1 MKGIH
6 KVVISTKY
14 LKYEFELRRNLTII
28 RGDSATG
35 KTTLVDMIRTH
46 MNDGESGPVTLN
58 CDKGCYVVEGNLWK
72 GQLDN
77 IQDSIVFID
86 EGNEFVKTKD
96 FAGAIQ
102 QTDNY
107 YVIVTREGLPALPYS
122 VEEVYG
128 IRTSGKYGALKQSYH
143 SFYRIYP
150 DSTTENIKPE
160 KILTE
165 DSNSGYQF
173 FDAVCAEHQMQCDTA
188 NGKSNVFSY
197 LKAHR
202 NEKILVIADGAAFGP
217 EMDRVLQLVQTRE
230 NLALYLP
237 ESFEWLVYY
246 HGEKSDGYTHFDGH
260 TEIYATYT
268 HTKKY
273 TMMLAHHDLRVVH
286 VSTHVSLRE
295 ACDRVKKERVL
306 EVIEIANKA
315 CKDMGIEN
323 PRIAVAGLN
332 PHCGENGL
340 FGREEIEE
348 ITPAIEAAKAEG
360 ITGVVGPCPPDSVF
374 SQAIGG
380 WYDIVVCMYHDQGH
394 IPLKTV
400 GFVYD
405 REKQEWKAVEG
416 VNVTLGLPIIRA
428 SVDHGTDF
436 YHAGK
441 GNGNELSLVNAI
453 KYAVKM
459 TGREA

>member
-6 KVVISTKY
+6 KVVVGTKY

-58 CDKGCYVVEGNLWK
+58 CDKSCYVVEGNLWK

-96 FAGAIQ
+96 FARAIQ

-128 IRTSGKYGALKQSYH
+128 IRTSGKYGTLKRSYH

-150 DSTTENIKPE
+150 DSTTEKIKPE

-173 FDAVCAEHQMQCDTA
+173 FDAVCTEHQMQCDTA

-197 LKAHR
+197 LKVHKD
-202 NEKILVIADGAAFGP
+202 EKILVIADGAAFGP
-217 EMDRVLQLVQTRE
+217 EMDRVLQLVQTRK

-237 ESFEWLVYY
+237 ESFEWLILSSGILKDAETTQILQTPSNYIDSKKY
-246 HGEKSDGYTHFDGH
+246 FSWERYFTELLTEKTSR
-260 TEIYATYT
+260 TYLNY
-268 HTKKY
+268 TKK
-273 TMMLAHHDLRVVH
+273 TLN
-286 VSTHVSLRE
+286 E
-295 ACDRVKKERVL
+295 AY
-306 EVIEIANKA
+306 
-315 CKDMGIEN
+315 
-323 PRIAVAGLN
+323 LN
-332 PHCGENGL
+332 
-340 FGREEIEE
+340 
-348 ITPAIEAAKAEG
+348 
-360 ITGVVGPCPPDSVF
+360 D
-374 SQAIGG
+374 
-380 WYDIVVCMYHDQGH
+380 
-394 IPLKTV
+394 
-400 GFVYD
+400 
-405 REKQEWKAVEG
+405 
-416 VNVTLGLPIIRA
+416 
-428 SVDHGTDF
+428 GT
-436 YHAGK
+436 K
-441 GNGNELSLVNAI
+441 NAI
-453 KYAVKM
+453 LRQMGKLKID
-459 TGREA
+459 

>member
-1 MKGIH
+1 MRGKFRI
-6 KVVISTKY
+6 VVQNKRIRY
-14 LKYEFELRRNLTII
+14 DFEIKRNITVI

-35 KTTLVDMIRTH
+35 KTTLVDMIREH
-46 MNDGESGPVTLN
+46 YENGDASG
-58 CDKGCYVVEGNLWK
+58 VELQCSKECTVLEGRTWP
-72 GQLDN
+72 GQLSMM
-77 IQDSIVFID
+77 QDSIVFID

-237 ESFEWLVYY
+237 ESFEWLVLSS
-246 HGEKSDGYTHFDGH
+246 GILKD
-260 TEIYATYT
+260 TEIAQILQTPSGYIDSKEYFSWERYFTALLIEKAAGTYLNY
-268 HTKKY
+268 TKK
-273 TMMLAHHDLRVVH
+273 TL
-286 VSTHVSLRE
+286 
-295 ACDRVKKERVL
+295 
-306 EVIEIANKA
+306 NKA
-315 CKDMGIEN
+315 Y
-323 PRIAVAGLN
+323 LS
-332 PHCGENGL
+332 
-340 FGREEIEE
+340 
-348 ITPAIEAAKAEG
+348 
-360 ITGVVGPCPPDSVF
+360 DST
-374 SQAIGG
+374 
-380 WYDIVVCMYHDQGH
+380 
-394 IPLKTV
+394 K
-400 GFVYD
+400 
-405 REKQEWKAVEG
+405 
-416 VNVTLGLPIIRA
+416 
-428 SVDHGTDF
+428 
-436 YHAGK
+436 
-441 GNGNELSLVNAI
+441 NAI
-453 KYAVKM
+453 LGQMMKGKP
-459 TGREA
+459 E

>member
-6 KVVISTKY
+6 KVVVGTKY

-96 FAGAIQ
+96 FARAIQ

-128 IRTSGKYGALKQSYH
+128 IRTSGKYGSLKQSYH

-150 DSTTENIKPE
+150 DSTTEKIKPE

-173 FDAVCAEHQMQCDTA
+173 FDAVCTEHQMQCDTA

-197 LKAHR
+197 LKVHKD
-202 NEKILVIADGAAFGP
+202 EKILVIADGAAFGP
-217 EMDRVLQLVQTRE
+217 EMDRVLQLVQTRK

-237 ESFEWLVYY
+237 ESFEWLILSSGILKDAETTQILQTPSGYIDSKEY
-246 HGEKSDGYTHFDGH
+246 FSWERYFTALLIEKAAG
-260 TEIYATYT
+260 TYLNY
-268 HTKKY
+268 TKK
-273 TMMLAHHDLRVVH
+273 TLN
-286 VSTHVSLRE
+286 E
-295 ACDRVKKERVL
+295 AYLKDGVK
-306 EVIEIANKA
+306 
-315 CKDMGIEN
+315 
-323 PRIAVAGLN
+323 
-332 PHCGENGL
+332 
-340 FGREEIEE
+340 
-348 ITPAIEAAKAEG
+348 
-360 ITGVVGPCPPDSVF
+360 
-374 SQAIGG
+374 
-380 WYDIVVCMYHDQGH
+380 
-394 IPLKTV
+394 
-400 GFVYD
+400 
-405 REKQEWKAVEG
+405 
-416 VNVTLGLPIIRA
+416 
-428 SVDHGTDF
+428 
-436 YHAGK
+436 
-441 GNGNELSLVNAI
+441 NAI
-453 KYAVKM
+453 LEQMQKIELK
-459 TGREA
+459 

>member
-6 KVVISTKY
+6 KVVVGTKY

-58 CDKGCYVVEGNLWK
+58 CDKSCYVVEGNLWK

-86 EGNEFVKTKD
+86 EGNEFVRTKD
-96 FAGAIQ
+96 FARAIQ

-107 YVIVTREGLPALPYS
+107 YVIATREGLPALPYS

-128 IRTSGKYGALKQSYH
+128 IRTSGKYGTLKRSYH

-150 DSTTENIKPE
+150 DSTTEKIKPE

-165 DSNSGYQF
+165 DSNLGYQF

-202 NEKILVIADGAAFGP
+202 DEKILVIADGAAFGP

-230 NLALYLP
+230 NLVLYLP
-237 ESFEWLVYY
+237 ESFEWLILSSGILKDAETTQILQTPSGYIDSKEY
-246 HGEKSDGYTHFDGH
+246 FSWERYFTALLIEKAAG
-260 TEIYATYT
+260 TYLNY
-268 HTKKY
+268 TKKTLNEAY
-273 TMMLAHHDLRVVH
+273 LR
-286 VSTHVSLRE
+286 
-295 ACDRVKKERVL
+295 DGVK
-306 EVIEIANKA
+306 
-315 CKDMGIEN
+315 
-323 PRIAVAGLN
+323 
-332 PHCGENGL
+332 
-340 FGREEIEE
+340 
-348 ITPAIEAAKAEG
+348 
-360 ITGVVGPCPPDSVF
+360 
-374 SQAIGG
+374 
-380 WYDIVVCMYHDQGH
+380 
-394 IPLKTV
+394 
-400 GFVYD
+400 
-405 REKQEWKAVEG
+405 
-416 VNVTLGLPIIRA
+416 
-428 SVDHGTDF
+428 
-436 YHAGK
+436 
-441 GNGNELSLVNAI
+441 NAI
-453 KYAVKM
+453 LGQMQKVELK
-459 TGREA
+459 

>member
-6 KVVISTKY
+6 KVVVGTKY

-96 FAGAIQ
+96 FARAIQ

-128 IRTSGKYGALKQSYH
+128 IRTSGKYGTLKRSYH

-150 DSTTENIKPE
+150 DSTTEKIKPE

-173 FDAVCAEHQMQCDTA
+173 FDAVCTEHQMQCDTA

-197 LKAHR
+197 LKVHKD
-202 NEKILVIADGAAFGP
+202 EKILVIADGAAFGP
-217 EMDRVLQLVQTRE
+217 EMDRVLQLVQTRK

-237 ESFEWLVYY
+237 ESFEWLILSSGILKDMEVAQILQTPSDYIDGKDY
-246 HGEKSDGYTHFDGH
+246 FSWERYFTALLTEKTAG
-260 TEIYATYT
+260 TYLNY
-268 HTKKY
+268 TKKTLNETY
-273 TMMLAHHDLRVVH
+273 LKDG
-286 VSTHVSLRE
+286 
-295 ACDRVKKERVL
+295 VK
-306 EVIEIANKA
+306 
-315 CKDMGIEN
+315 
-323 PRIAVAGLN
+323 
-332 PHCGENGL
+332 
-340 FGREEIEE
+340 
-348 ITPAIEAAKAEG
+348 
-360 ITGVVGPCPPDSVF
+360 
-374 SQAIGG
+374 
-380 WYDIVVCMYHDQGH
+380 
-394 IPLKTV
+394 
-400 GFVYD
+400 
-405 REKQEWKAVEG
+405 
-416 VNVTLGLPIIRA
+416 
-428 SVDHGTDF
+428 
-436 YHAGK
+436 
-441 GNGNELSLVNAI
+441 NAI
-453 KYAVKM
+453 LEQMQKIELK
-459 TGREA
+459 

>member
-6 KVVISTKY
+6 KVVVGTKY

-96 FAGAIQ
+96 FARAIQ

-128 IRTSGKYGALKQSYH
+128 IRTSGKYGSLKQSYH

-150 DSTTENIKPE
+150 DSTTEKIKPE

-173 FDAVCAEHQMQCDTA
+173 FDAVCTEHQMQCDTA

-202 NEKILVIADGAAFGP
+202 DEKILVIADGAAFGP
-217 EMDRVLQLVQTRE
+217 EMDRVLQLVQTRK

-237 ESFEWLVYY
+237 ESFEWLILSSGILKDAETTQILQTPSNYIDSKKY
-246 HGEKSDGYTHFDGH
+246 FSWERYFTELLTEKTSR
-260 TEIYATYT
+260 TYLNY
-268 HTKKY
+268 TKK
-273 TMMLAHHDLRVVH
+273 TLN
-286 VSTHVSLRE
+286 E
-295 ACDRVKKERVL
+295 AY
-306 EVIEIANKA
+306 
-315 CKDMGIEN
+315 
-323 PRIAVAGLN
+323 LN
-332 PHCGENGL
+332 
-340 FGREEIEE
+340 
-348 ITPAIEAAKAEG
+348 
-360 ITGVVGPCPPDSVF
+360 D
-374 SQAIGG
+374 
-380 WYDIVVCMYHDQGH
+380 
-394 IPLKTV
+394 
-400 GFVYD
+400 
-405 REKQEWKAVEG
+405 
-416 VNVTLGLPIIRA
+416 
-428 SVDHGTDF
+428 GT
-436 YHAGK
+436 K
-441 GNGNELSLVNAI
+441 NAI
-453 KYAVKM
+453 LRQMGKLKM
-459 TGREA
+459 D

>member
-6 KVVISTKY
+6 KVVVGTKY

-28 RGDSATG
+28 RGNSATG

-58 CDKGCYVVEGNLWK
+58 CDKSCYVVEGNLWK

-96 FAGAIQ
+96 FARAIQ

-128 IRTSGKYGALKQSYH
+128 IRTSGKYGTLKRSYH

-150 DSTTENIKPE
+150 DSTTEKIKPE

-173 FDAVCAEHQMQCDTA
+173 FDAVCTEHQMQCDTA

-197 LKAHR
+197 LKVHKD
-202 NEKILVIADGAAFGP
+202 EKILVIADGAAFGP
-217 EMDRVLQLVQTRE
+217 EMDRVLQLVQTRK

-237 ESFEWLVYY
+237 ESFEWLILSSGILKDAETTQILQTPSNYIDSKKY
-246 HGEKSDGYTHFDGH
+246 FSWERYFTELLTEKTSR
-260 TEIYATYT
+260 TYLNY
-268 HTKKY
+268 TKK
-273 TMMLAHHDLRVVH
+273 TLN
-286 VSTHVSLRE
+286 E
-295 ACDRVKKERVL
+295 AY
-306 EVIEIANKA
+306 
-315 CKDMGIEN
+315 
-323 PRIAVAGLN
+323 LN
-332 PHCGENGL
+332 
-340 FGREEIEE
+340 
-348 ITPAIEAAKAEG
+348 
-360 ITGVVGPCPPDSVF
+360 D
-374 SQAIGG
+374 
-380 WYDIVVCMYHDQGH
+380 
-394 IPLKTV
+394 
-400 GFVYD
+400 
-405 REKQEWKAVEG
+405 
-416 VNVTLGLPIIRA
+416 
-428 SVDHGTDF
+428 GT
-436 YHAGK
+436 K
-441 GNGNELSLVNAI
+441 NAI
-453 KYAVKM
+453 LRQMGKLKID
-459 TGREA
+459 

>member
-6 KVVISTKY
+6 KVVVGTKY

-72 GQLDN
+72 GQLNN

-96 FAGAIQ
+96 FARAIQ

-128 IRTSGKYGALKQSYH
+128 IRTSGKYGTLKRSYH

-150 DSTTENIKPE
+150 DSTTEKIKPE

-173 FDAVCAEHQMQCDTA
+173 FDAVCTEHQMQCDTA

-197 LKAHR
+197 LKVHKD
-202 NEKILVIADGAAFGP
+202 EKILVIADGAAFGP

-230 NLALYLP
+230 NLVLYLP
-237 ESFEWLVYY
+237 ESSEWLILSSGILKDVEIVQILRTPSNYIDSKKY
-246 HGEKSDGYTHFDGH
+246 FSWERYFTELLTEKTSR
-260 TEIYATYT
+260 TYLNY
-268 HTKKY
+268 TKK
-273 TMMLAHHDLRVVH
+273 TLN
-286 VSTHVSLRE
+286 E
-295 ACDRVKKERVL
+295 AY
-306 EVIEIANKA
+306 
-315 CKDMGIEN
+315 
-323 PRIAVAGLN
+323 LN
-332 PHCGENGL
+332 
-340 FGREEIEE
+340 
-348 ITPAIEAAKAEG
+348 
-360 ITGVVGPCPPDSVF
+360 D
-374 SQAIGG
+374 
-380 WYDIVVCMYHDQGH
+380 
-394 IPLKTV
+394 
-400 GFVYD
+400 
-405 REKQEWKAVEG
+405 
-416 VNVTLGLPIIRA
+416 
-428 SVDHGTDF
+428 GT
-436 YHAGK
+436 K
-441 GNGNELSLVNAI
+441 NAI
-453 KYAVKM
+453 LRQMGKLKID
-459 TGREA
+459 

>member
-6 KVVISTKY
+6 KVVVGTKY

-58 CDKGCYVVEGNLWK
+58 CDKRCYVVEGNLWK

-77 IQDSIVFID
+77 IQDGIVFID

-96 FAGAIQ
+96 FARAIQ

-128 IRTSGKYGALKQSYH
+128 IRTSGKYGTLKRSYH

-150 DSTTENIKPE
+150 DSTTEKIKPE

-173 FDAVCAEHQMQCDTA
+173 FDAVCTEHQMQCDTA

-197 LKAHR
+197 LKVHKD
-202 NEKILVIADGAAFGP
+202 EKILVIADGAAFGP
-217 EMDRVLQLVQTRE
+217 EMDRVLQLVQTRK

-237 ESFEWLVYY
+237 ESFEWLILSSGILKDAETTQILQTPSNYIDSKKY
-246 HGEKSDGYTHFDGH
+246 FSWERYFTELLTEKTSR
-260 TEIYATYT
+260 TYLNY
-268 HTKKY
+268 TKK
-273 TMMLAHHDLRVVH
+273 TLN
-286 VSTHVSLRE
+286 E
-295 ACDRVKKERVL
+295 AY
-306 EVIEIANKA
+306 
-315 CKDMGIEN
+315 
-323 PRIAVAGLN
+323 LN
-332 PHCGENGL
+332 
-340 FGREEIEE
+340 
-348 ITPAIEAAKAEG
+348 
-360 ITGVVGPCPPDSVF
+360 D
-374 SQAIGG
+374 
-380 WYDIVVCMYHDQGH
+380 
-394 IPLKTV
+394 
-400 GFVYD
+400 
-405 REKQEWKAVEG
+405 
-416 VNVTLGLPIIRA
+416 
-428 SVDHGTDF
+428 GT
-436 YHAGK
+436 K
-441 GNGNELSLVNAI
+441 NAI
-453 KYAVKM
+453 LRQMGKLKID
-459 TGREA
+459 

>member
-14 LKYEFELRRNLTII
+14 LKYEFDLRRNLTII

-35 KTTLVDMIRTH
+35 KTTLVDMVRTH
-46 MNDGESGPVTLN
+46 MNDGDSGPVTLN
-58 CDKGCYVVEGNLWK
+58 CDKSCYVVEGNLWK
-72 GQLDN
+72 GQLGN

-96 FAGAIQ
+96 FARAIQ

-237 ESFEWLVYY
+237 ESFEWLVLSS
-246 HGEKSDGYTHFDGH
+246 G
-260 TEIYATYT
+260 I
-268 HTKKY
+268 
-273 TMMLAHHDLRVVH
+273 L
-286 VSTHVSLRE
+286 
-295 ACDRVKKERVL
+295 
-306 EVIEIANKA
+306 KA
-315 CKDMGIEN
+315 
-323 PRIAVAGLN
+323 
-332 PHCGENGL
+332 
-340 FGREEIEE
+340 
-348 ITPAIEAAKAEG
+348 
-360 ITGVVGPCPPDSVF
+360 
-374 SQAIGG
+374 
-380 WYDIVVCMYHDQGH
+380 
-394 IPLKTV
+394 
-400 GFVYD
+400 
-405 REKQEWKAVEG
+405 
-416 VNVTLGLPIIRA
+416 
-428 SVDHGTDF
+428 
-436 YHAGK
+436 
-441 GNGNELSLVNAI
+441 GNI
-453 KYAVKM
+453 
-459 TGREA
+459 

>member
-6 KVVISTKY
+6 KVVVGTKY

-96 FAGAIQ
+96 FARAIQ

-128 IRTSGKYGALKQSYH
+128 IRTSGKYGSLKQSYH

-150 DSTTENIKPE
+150 DSTTEKIKPE

-173 FDAVCAEHQMQCDTA
+173 FEAVCTEHQMQCDTA

-197 LKAHR
+197 LKVHKD
-202 NEKILVIADGAAFGP
+202 EKILVIADGAAFGP
-217 EMDRVLQLVQTRE
+217 EMDRVLQLVQTRK

-237 ESFEWLVYY
+237 ESFEWLILSSGILKDMEVAQILQIPSDYIDGKDY
-246 HGEKSDGYTHFDGH
+246 FSWERYFTALLTEKTAG
-260 TEIYATYT
+260 TYLNY
-268 HTKKY
+268 TKK
-273 TMMLAHHDLRVVH
+273 TLN
-286 VSTHVSLRE
+286 E
-295 ACDRVKKERVL
+295 AYLKDGVK
-306 EVIEIANKA
+306 
-315 CKDMGIEN
+315 
-323 PRIAVAGLN
+323 
-332 PHCGENGL
+332 
-340 FGREEIEE
+340 
-348 ITPAIEAAKAEG
+348 
-360 ITGVVGPCPPDSVF
+360 
-374 SQAIGG
+374 
-380 WYDIVVCMYHDQGH
+380 
-394 IPLKTV
+394 
-400 GFVYD
+400 
-405 REKQEWKAVEG
+405 
-416 VNVTLGLPIIRA
+416 
-428 SVDHGTDF
+428 
-436 YHAGK
+436 
-441 GNGNELSLVNAI
+441 NAI
-453 KYAVKM
+453 LGQMMKGKP
-459 TGREA
+459 E

>member
-6 KVVISTKY
+6 KVVVGTKY

-58 CDKGCYVVEGNLWK
+58 CDKSCYVVEGNLWK

-86 EGNEFVKTKD
+86 EGNEFVRTKD
-96 FAGAIQ
+96 FARAIQ

-107 YVIVTREGLPALPYS
+107 YVIVTREGLSALPYS

-128 IRTSGKYGALKQSYH
+128 IRTSGKYGSLKQSYH

-197 LKAHR
+197 LKAHKD
-202 NEKILVIADGAAFGP
+202 EKILVIADGAAFGP
-217 EMDRVLQLVQTRE
+217 EMDMILLLV
-230 NLALYLP
+230 
-237 ESFEWLVYY
+237 
-246 HGEKSDGYTHFDGH
+246 
-260 TEIYATYT
+260 
-268 HTKKY
+268 
-273 TMMLAHHDLRVVH
+273 
-286 VSTHVSLRE
+286 
-295 ACDRVKKERVL
+295 
-306 EVIEIANKA
+306 
-315 CKDMGIEN
+315 
-323 PRIAVAGLN
+323 
-332 PHCGENGL
+332 
-340 FGREEIEE
+340 
-348 ITPAIEAAKAEG
+348 
-360 ITGVVGPCPPDSVF
+360 
-374 SQAIGG
+374 
-380 WYDIVVCMYHDQGH
+380 
-394 IPLKTV
+394 
-400 GFVYD
+400 
-405 REKQEWKAVEG
+405 
-416 VNVTLGLPIIRA
+416 
-428 SVDHGTDF
+428 
-436 YHAGK
+436 
-441 GNGNELSLVNAI
+441 
-453 KYAVKM
+453 
-459 TGREA
+459 

>member
-6 KVVISTKY
+6 KVVVGTKY

-77 IQDSIVFID
+77 IQDGIVFID
-86 EGNEFVKTKD
+86 EGNEFVRTKD
-96 FAGAIQ
+96 FARAIQ

-122 VEEVYG
+122 VEKVYG
-128 IRTSGKYGALKQSYH
+128 IRTSGKYGTLKRSYH

-150 DSTTENIKPE
+150 DSTTEKIKPE

-165 DSNSGYQF
+165 DSNLGYQF

-202 NEKILVIADGAAFGP
+202 DEKILVIADGAAFGP

-230 NLALYLP
+230 NLVLYLP
-237 ESFEWLVYY
+237 ESFEWLILSSGILKDAETTQILQTPSGYIDSKEY
-246 HGEKSDGYTHFDGH
+246 FSWERYFTALLIEKAAG
-260 TEIYATYT
+260 TYLNY
-268 HTKKY
+268 TKKTLNEAY
-273 TMMLAHHDLRVVH
+273 LR
-286 VSTHVSLRE
+286 
-295 ACDRVKKERVL
+295 DGVK
-306 EVIEIANKA
+306 
-315 CKDMGIEN
+315 
-323 PRIAVAGLN
+323 
-332 PHCGENGL
+332 
-340 FGREEIEE
+340 
-348 ITPAIEAAKAEG
+348 
-360 ITGVVGPCPPDSVF
+360 
-374 SQAIGG
+374 
-380 WYDIVVCMYHDQGH
+380 
-394 IPLKTV
+394 
-400 GFVYD
+400 
-405 REKQEWKAVEG
+405 
-416 VNVTLGLPIIRA
+416 
-428 SVDHGTDF
+428 
-436 YHAGK
+436 
-441 GNGNELSLVNAI
+441 NAI
-453 KYAVKM
+453 LGQMQKVELK
-459 TGREA
+459 

>member
-6 KVVISTKY
+6 KVVVGTKY

-96 FAGAIQ
+96 FARAIQ

-128 IRTSGKYGALKQSYH
+128 IRTSGKYGTLKRSYH

-150 DSTTENIKPE
+150 DSTTEKIKPE

-165 DSNSGYQF
+165 DSNSGDQF
-173 FDAVCAEHQMQCDTA
+173 FDAVCTEHQMQCDTA

-197 LKAHR
+197 LKVHKD
-202 NEKILVIADGAAFGP
+202 EKILVIADGAAFGP

-237 ESFEWLVYY
+237 ESFEWLVLSS
-246 HGEKSDGYTHFDGH
+246 GILKD
-260 TEIYATYT
+260 TEIAQILQTPSGYIDSKEYFSWERYFTALLIEKAAGTYLNY
-268 HTKKY
+268 TKKTLNEAY
-273 TMMLAHHDLRVVH
+273 LR
-286 VSTHVSLRE
+286 
-295 ACDRVKKERVL
+295 DGVKNTILGQMQKVE
-306 EVIEIANKA
+306 
-315 CKDMGIEN
+315 
-323 PRIAVAGLN
+323 
-332 PHCGENGL
+332 
-340 FGREEIEE
+340 
-348 ITPAIEAAKAEG
+348 
-360 ITGVVGPCPPDSVF
+360 
-374 SQAIGG
+374 
-380 WYDIVVCMYHDQGH
+380 
-394 IPLKTV
+394 LK
-400 GFVYD
+400 
-405 REKQEWKAVEG
+405 
-416 VNVTLGLPIIRA
+416 
-428 SVDHGTDF
+428 
-436 YHAGK
+436 
-441 GNGNELSLVNAI
+441 
-453 KYAVKM
+453 
-459 TGREA
+459 

>member
-6 KVVISTKY
+6 KVVVGTKY

-72 GQLDN
+72 GQLNN

-96 FAGAIQ
+96 FARAIQ

-128 IRTSGKYGALKQSYH
+128 IRTSGKYGTLKRSYH

-150 DSTTENIKPE
+150 DSTTEKIKPE

-173 FDAVCAEHQMQCDTA
+173 FDAVCTEHQMQCDTA

-197 LKAHR
+197 LKVHKD
-202 NEKILVIADGAAFGP
+202 EKILVIADGAAFGP
-217 EMDRVLQLVQTRE
+217 EMDRVLQLVQTRK

-237 ESFEWLVYY
+237 ESFEWLILSSGILKDAETTQILQTPSNYIDSKKY
-246 HGEKSDGYTHFDGH
+246 FSWERYFTELLTEKTSR
-260 TEIYATYT
+260 TYLNY
-268 HTKKY
+268 TKK
-273 TMMLAHHDLRVVH
+273 TLN
-286 VSTHVSLRE
+286 E
-295 ACDRVKKERVL
+295 AY
-306 EVIEIANKA
+306 
-315 CKDMGIEN
+315 
-323 PRIAVAGLN
+323 LN
-332 PHCGENGL
+332 
-340 FGREEIEE
+340 
-348 ITPAIEAAKAEG
+348 
-360 ITGVVGPCPPDSVF
+360 D
-374 SQAIGG
+374 
-380 WYDIVVCMYHDQGH
+380 
-394 IPLKTV
+394 
-400 GFVYD
+400 
-405 REKQEWKAVEG
+405 
-416 VNVTLGLPIIRA
+416 
-428 SVDHGTDF
+428 GT
-436 YHAGK
+436 K
-441 GNGNELSLVNAI
+441 NAI
-453 KYAVKM
+453 LRQMGKLKLK
-459 TGREA
+459 

>member
-6 KVVISTKY
+6 KVVVGTKY

-58 CDKGCYVVEGNLWK
+58 CDKSCYVVEGNLWK

-96 FAGAIQ
+96 FARAIQ

-128 IRTSGKYGALKQSYH
+128 IRTSGKYGTLKRSYH

-150 DSTTENIKPE
+150 DSTTEKIKPE

-173 FDAVCAEHQMQCDTA
+173 FDAVCTEHQMQCDTA

-197 LKAHR
+197 LKVHKD
-202 NEKILVIADGAAFGP
+202 EKILVIADGAAFGP
-217 EMDRVLQLVQTRE
+217 EMDRVLQLVQTRK

-237 ESFEWLVYY
+237 ESFEWLILSSGILKDMEVAQILQTPSDYIDDKDY
-246 HGEKSDGYTHFDGH
+246 FSWERYFTALLTEKTAG
-260 TEIYATYT
+260 TYLNY
-268 HTKKY
+268 TKKTLNETY
-273 TMMLAHHDLRVVH
+273 LKDG
-286 VSTHVSLRE
+286 
-295 ACDRVKKERVL
+295 VK
-306 EVIEIANKA
+306 
-315 CKDMGIEN
+315 
-323 PRIAVAGLN
+323 
-332 PHCGENGL
+332 
-340 FGREEIEE
+340 
-348 ITPAIEAAKAEG
+348 
-360 ITGVVGPCPPDSVF
+360 
-374 SQAIGG
+374 
-380 WYDIVVCMYHDQGH
+380 
-394 IPLKTV
+394 
-400 GFVYD
+400 
-405 REKQEWKAVEG
+405 
-416 VNVTLGLPIIRA
+416 
-428 SVDHGTDF
+428 
-436 YHAGK
+436 
-441 GNGNELSLVNAI
+441 NAI
-453 KYAVKM
+453 LEQMQKIELK
-459 TGREA
+459 

>member
-6 KVVISTKY
+6 KVVVGTKY

-58 CDKGCYVVEGNLWK
+58 CDKSCYVVEGNLWK

-86 EGNEFVKTKD
+86 EGNEFVRTKD
-96 FAGAIQ
+96 FARAIQ

-128 IRTSGKYGALKQSYH
+128 IRTSGKYGTLKRSYH

-150 DSTTENIKPE
+150 DSTTEKIKPE

-165 DSNSGYQF
+165 DSNLGYQF

-202 NEKILVIADGAAFGP
+202 DEKILVIADGAAFGP

-230 NLALYLP
+230 NLVLYLP
-237 ESFEWLVYY
+237 ESFEWLILSSGILKDAETTQILQTPSGYIDSKEY
-246 HGEKSDGYTHFDGH
+246 FSWERYFTALLIEKAAG
-260 TEIYATYT
+260 TYLNY
-268 HTKKY
+268 TKKTLNEAY
-273 TMMLAHHDLRVVH
+273 LR
-286 VSTHVSLRE
+286 
-295 ACDRVKKERVL
+295 DGVK
-306 EVIEIANKA
+306 
-315 CKDMGIEN
+315 
-323 PRIAVAGLN
+323 
-332 PHCGENGL
+332 
-340 FGREEIEE
+340 
-348 ITPAIEAAKAEG
+348 
-360 ITGVVGPCPPDSVF
+360 
-374 SQAIGG
+374 
-380 WYDIVVCMYHDQGH
+380 
-394 IPLKTV
+394 
-400 GFVYD
+400 
-405 REKQEWKAVEG
+405 
-416 VNVTLGLPIIRA
+416 
-428 SVDHGTDF
+428 
-436 YHAGK
+436 
-441 GNGNELSLVNAI
+441 NAI
-453 KYAVKM
+453 LGQMQKVELK
-459 TGREA
+459 

>member
-6 KVVISTKY
+6 KVVVGTKY

-72 GQLDN
+72 GQLNN

-96 FAGAIQ
+96 FARAIQ

-128 IRTSGKYGALKQSYH
+128 IRTSGKYGSLKQSYH

-150 DSTTENIKPE
+150 DSTTEKIKPE

-173 FDAVCAEHQMQCDTA
+173 FDAVCTEHQMQCDTA
-188 NGKSNVFSY
+188 NGKSNVFYY
-197 LKAHR
+197 LKVHKD
-202 NEKILVIADGAAFGP
+202 EKILVIADGAAFGP
-217 EMDRVLQLVQTRE
+217 EMDRVLQLVQTRK

-237 ESFEWLVYY
+237 ESFEWLILSSGILKDMEVAQILQTPSDYIDGKDY
-246 HGEKSDGYTHFDGH
+246 FSWERYFTALLTEKTAG
-260 TEIYATYT
+260 TYLNY
-268 HTKKY
+268 TKKTLNETY
-273 TMMLAHHDLRVVH
+273 LKDG
-286 VSTHVSLRE
+286 
-295 ACDRVKKERVL
+295 VK
-306 EVIEIANKA
+306 
-315 CKDMGIEN
+315 
-323 PRIAVAGLN
+323 
-332 PHCGENGL
+332 
-340 FGREEIEE
+340 
-348 ITPAIEAAKAEG
+348 
-360 ITGVVGPCPPDSVF
+360 
-374 SQAIGG
+374 
-380 WYDIVVCMYHDQGH
+380 
-394 IPLKTV
+394 
-400 GFVYD
+400 
-405 REKQEWKAVEG
+405 
-416 VNVTLGLPIIRA
+416 
-428 SVDHGTDF
+428 
-436 YHAGK
+436 
-441 GNGNELSLVNAI
+441 NAI
-453 KYAVKM
+453 LEQMQKIELK
-459 TGREA
+459 

>member
-6 KVVISTKY
+6 KVVVGTKY

-72 GQLDN
+72 GQLNN

-96 FAGAIQ
+96 FARAIQ

-107 YVIVTREGLPALPYS
+107 YVVVTREGLPALPYS

-128 IRTSGKYGALKQSYH
+128 IRTSGKYGTLKRSYH

-150 DSTTENIKPE
+150 DSTTEKIKPE

-173 FDAVCAEHQMQCDTA
+173 FDAVCKEQQIQCDTA

-197 LKAHR
+197 LKVHKD
-202 NEKILVIADGAAFGP
+202 EKILVIADGAAFGP
-217 EMDRVLQLVQTRE
+217 EMDRVLQLVQTRK

-237 ESFEWLVYY
+237 ESFEWLILSSGILKDAETTQILQTPSGYIDSKEY
-246 HGEKSDGYTHFDGH
+246 FSWERYFTALLIEKAAGTYLNYT
-260 TEIYATYT
+260 
-268 HTKKY
+268 
-273 TMMLAHHDLRVVH
+273 
-286 VSTHVSLRE
+286 
-295 ACDRVKKERVL
+295 
-306 EVIEIANKA
+306 
-315 CKDMGIEN
+315 
-323 PRIAVAGLN
+323 
-332 PHCGENGL
+332 
-340 FGREEIEE
+340 
-348 ITPAIEAAKAEG
+348 
-360 ITGVVGPCPPDSVF
+360 
-374 SQAIGG
+374 
-380 WYDIVVCMYHDQGH
+380 
-394 IPLKTV
+394 
-400 GFVYD
+400 
-405 REKQEWKAVEG
+405 
-416 VNVTLGLPIIRA
+416 
-428 SVDHGTDF
+428 
-436 YHAGK
+436 
-441 GNGNELSLVNAI
+441 
-453 KYAVKM
+453 
-459 TGREA
+459 

>member
-6 KVVISTKY
+6 KVVVGTKY

-58 CDKGCYVVEGNLWK
+58 CDKSCYVVEGNLWK

-96 FAGAIQ
+96 FARAIQ

-128 IRTSGKYGALKQSYH
+128 IRTSGKYGTLKRSYH

-150 DSTTENIKPE
+150 DSTTEKIKPE

-173 FDAVCAEHQMQCDTA
+173 FDAVCTEHQMQCDTA

-197 LKAHR
+197 LKVHKD
-202 NEKILVIADGAAFGP
+202 EKILVIADGAAFGP
-217 EMDRVLQLVQTRE
+217 EMDRVLQLVQTRK

-237 ESFEWLVYY
+237 ESFEWLVLSSGILKDTEVAQILQTPSGYIDSKEY
-246 HGEKSDGYTHFDGH
+246 FSWERYFTELLTEKTSR
-260 TEIYATYT
+260 TYLNY
-268 HTKKY
+268 TKK
-273 TMMLAHHDLRVVH
+273 TLN
-286 VSTHVSLRE
+286 E
-295 ACDRVKKERVL
+295 AY
-306 EVIEIANKA
+306 
-315 CKDMGIEN
+315 
-323 PRIAVAGLN
+323 LN
-332 PHCGENGL
+332 
-340 FGREEIEE
+340 
-348 ITPAIEAAKAEG
+348 
-360 ITGVVGPCPPDSVF
+360 D
-374 SQAIGG
+374 
-380 WYDIVVCMYHDQGH
+380 
-394 IPLKTV
+394 
-400 GFVYD
+400 
-405 REKQEWKAVEG
+405 
-416 VNVTLGLPIIRA
+416 
-428 SVDHGTDF
+428 GT
-436 YHAGK
+436 K
-441 GNGNELSLVNAI
+441 NAI
-453 KYAVKM
+453 LGQMMKGKP
-459 TGREA
+459 E

>member
-6 KVVISTKY
+6 KVVVGTKY

-72 GQLDN
+72 GQLNN

-96 FAGAIQ
+96 FARAIQ

-107 YVIVTREGLPALPYS
+107 YVIVIREGLPALPYS

-128 IRTSGKYGALKQSYH
+128 IRTSGKYGTLKRSYH

-150 DSTTENIKPE
+150 DSTTEKIKPE

-173 FDAVCAEHQMQCDTA
+173 FDAVCAEHQIQCDTA

-197 LKAHR
+197 LKAHKD
-202 NEKILVIADGAAFGP
+202 EKILVIADGAAFGP
-217 EMDRVLQLVQTRE
+217 EMDRVLQLVQTRK

-237 ESFEWLVYY
+237 ESFEWLILSSGILKDAETTQILQTPSNYIDSKKY
-246 HGEKSDGYTHFDGH
+246 FSWERYFTELLTEKTSR
-260 TEIYATYT
+260 TYLNY
-268 HTKKY
+268 TKK
-273 TMMLAHHDLRVVH
+273 TLN
-286 VSTHVSLRE
+286 E
-295 ACDRVKKERVL
+295 AY
-306 EVIEIANKA
+306 
-315 CKDMGIEN
+315 
-323 PRIAVAGLN
+323 LN
-332 PHCGENGL
+332 
-340 FGREEIEE
+340 
-348 ITPAIEAAKAEG
+348 
-360 ITGVVGPCPPDSVF
+360 D
-374 SQAIGG
+374 
-380 WYDIVVCMYHDQGH
+380 
-394 IPLKTV
+394 
-400 GFVYD
+400 
-405 REKQEWKAVEG
+405 
-416 VNVTLGLPIIRA
+416 
-428 SVDHGTDF
+428 GT
-436 YHAGK
+436 K
-441 GNGNELSLVNAI
+441 NAI
-453 KYAVKM
+453 LRQMGKLKID
-459 TGREA
+459 

>member
-6 KVVISTKY
+6 KVVVGTKY

-96 FAGAIQ
+96 FARAIQ

-128 IRTSGKYGALKQSYH
+128 IRTSGKYGTLKRSYH

-150 DSTTENIKPE
+150 DSTTEKIKPE

-173 FDAVCAEHQMQCDTA
+173 FDAVCTEHQMQCDTA

-197 LKAHR
+197 LKVHKD
-202 NEKILVIADGAAFGP
+202 EKILVIADGAAFGP
-217 EMDRVLQLVQTRE
+217 EMDRVLQLVQTRK

-237 ESFEWLVYY
+237 ESFEWLILSSGILKDMEVAQILQTPSDYIDGKDY
-246 HGEKSDGYTHFDGH
+246 FSWERYFTALLTEKTAG
-260 TEIYATYT
+260 TYLNY
-268 HTKKY
+268 TKKTLNEAY
-273 TMMLAHHDLRVVH
+273 LR
-286 VSTHVSLRE
+286 
-295 ACDRVKKERVL
+295 D
-306 EVIEIANKA
+306 
-315 CKDMGIEN
+315 
-323 PRIAVAGLN
+323 
-332 PHCGENGL
+332 
-340 FGREEIEE
+340 
-348 ITPAIEAAKAEG
+348 
-360 ITGVVGPCPPDSVF
+360 GV
-374 SQAIGG
+374 
-380 WYDIVVCMYHDQGH
+380 
-394 IPLKTV
+394 
-400 GFVYD
+400 
-405 REKQEWKAVEG
+405 R
-416 VNVTLGLPIIRA
+416 
-428 SVDHGTDF
+428 
-436 YHAGK
+436 
-441 GNGNELSLVNAI
+441 NAI
-453 KYAVKM
+453 LGQMQKVELK
-459 TGREA
+459 